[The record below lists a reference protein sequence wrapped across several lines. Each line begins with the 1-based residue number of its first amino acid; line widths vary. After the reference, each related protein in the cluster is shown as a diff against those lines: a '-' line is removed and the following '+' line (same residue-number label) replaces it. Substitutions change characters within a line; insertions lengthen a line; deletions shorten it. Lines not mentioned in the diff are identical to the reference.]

1 MKNRAR
7 MIIALLAGII
17 FIILQAIFP
26 DLPFT
31 EPQMIVFAGLIGAY
45 IIGEGLE
52 GARIKDN
59 LIMALKSQK
68 FQALLAGL
76 IAIAVKSFFPN
87 FPLSDEQLTQIV
99 AILATMIVGAGVSDA
114 LKRGEY
120 NG

>member
-1 MKNRAR
+1 MKDRAR

-31 EPQMIVFAGLIGAY
+31 EPQMTTFAGLIGAY
-45 IIGEGLE
+45 ILGEGLE

-68 FQALLAGL
+68 FQALIAGL
-76 IAIAVKSFFPN
+76 LAIAVKSFFPD

>member
-7 MIIALLAGII
+7 MIIALIAGII
-17 FIILQAIFP
+17 FIFLQAIFP

-45 IIGEGLE
+45 ILGEGLE

-59 LIMALKSQK
+59 LILAFKSQK
-68 FQALLAGL
+68 FQALIAGL
-76 IAIAVKSFFPN
+76 LAIGIKSFFPN
-87 FPLSDEQLTQIV
+87 FPLSDEQVTQIV

-114 LKRGEY
+114 LKRGTY